1 MTKLI
6 AFSAVP
12 PLTLALVAA
21 CASNP
26 APAPA
31 VASTPAATPGAA
43 ATPASAG
50 KLDTTPL
57 SDPVANVPPTCKNGT
72 KAAATGLI
80 DDFEDGND
88 KAAPAGGRNGSWWI
102 GKADH
107 AVITLPKGPVKPSD
121 GGPEGSKHA
130 LHFVG
135 KTDNADSWG
144 AAVGVNFLPSGFY
157 DASKYAGIAFK
168 IKSAKPNLD
177 VRLKILDANTHPEG
191 GVCKD
196 CFNAF
201 GRELI
206 LGTEW
211 KDVSLMWSELTQQSD
226 WGSPR
231 PPMIEPSKLH
241 DMEWQ
246 IWPGN
251 DFDIWV
257 DDVHFL
263 ECQ

>member
-6 AFSAVP
+6 AWTATPV
-12 PLTLALVAA
+12 LTLGLVAA
-21 CASNP
+21 CAGSP
-26 APAPA
+26 PPPPAAASASGTAAAPA
-31 VASTPAATPGAA
+31 AA
-43 ATPASAG
+43 AGPV
-50 KLDTTPL
+50 DTSPL
-57 SDPVANVPPTCKNGT
+57 SDPVANVPPTCAHGT

-88 KAAPAGGRNGSWWI
+88 KPATDGGRNGSWWI

-107 AVITLPKGPVKPSD
+107 ATITLPKGPAKPSP
-121 GGPEGSKHA
+121 GGPDKSKHA
-130 LHFVG
+130 MHFVG
-135 KTDNADSWG
+135 KTDNSDTWG

-177 VRLKILDANTHPEG
+177 VRLKVLDVNTHPEG

-226 WGSPR
+226 WGNPR

-251 DFDIWV
+251 EFDIWI

>member
-6 AFSAVP
+6 ALGAVP

-31 VASTPAATPGAA
+31 DASTAAATPGAA
-43 ATPASAG
+43 AAPAG
-50 KLDTTPL
+50 KVDTSPL

-88 KAAPAGGRNGSWWI
+88 KPAAAGGRTGSWWI

-107 AVITLPKGPVKPSD
+107 AVITLPKGPVKPSA
-121 GGPEGSKHA
+121 GGPEGSKFA

-135 KTDNADSWG
+135 KTDNADTWG
-144 AAVGVNFLPSGFY
+144 AAVGVNFLPTGFY

-177 VRLKILDANTHPEG
+177 VRLKILDSNTHPEG

-226 WGSPR
+226 WGNPR
-231 PPMIEPSKLH
+231 PPMIEPTKLH

-246 IWPGN
+246 MWPGN
-251 DFDIWV
+251 EFDVWI